1 MRLYAGSIKERI
13 ADEFG
18 VEGAEGVLV
27 AVDQDR
33 PQSQEGLDL
42 PQLEGQ
48 GDQVL
53 GLVVNA
59 LVYVLV
65 AGHHDGF
72 EGLDLSFRIVTE
84 LMRRGQINQLDVK
97 STEYLVLFTGIQESQ
112 TTPSIRNDLLGH
124 TIFKREI
131 LEGENYVM
139 FLQGRHQVAGEHPT
153 DEVDGDEEVD
163 LIATFAAVWVF
174 DVKWAE
180 CIDTYSIKY
189 RTLIS

>member
-27 AVDQDR
+27 AVDQDG
-33 PQSQEGLDL
+33 PQSQERLDF

-65 AGHHDGF
+65 AGHHDGL
-72 EGLDLSFRIVTE
+72 EGLDLSLGIVTE
-84 LMRRGQINQLDVK
+84 LMRRGQINELDVK
-97 STEYLVLFTGIQESQ
+97 STKDLVLLTGIQESE
-112 TTPSIRNDLLGH
+112 TTPSISNDELGH
-124 TIFKREI
+124 TIFVREI
-131 LEGENYVM
+131 LEGENYVV
-139 FLQGRHQVAGEHPT
+139 FFKRRHQMTGKHPT
-153 DEVDGDEEVD
+153 DEVDDDEEMDGV
-163 LIATFAAVWVF
+163 ATFAAVWVF

-189 RTLIS
+189 RGLIP

>member
-27 AVDQDR
+27 AVDQDG
-33 PQSQEGLDL
+33 PQSQERLDF

-65 AGHHDGF
+65 AGHHDGL
-72 EGLDLSFRIVTE
+72 EGLDLSLGIVSE
-84 LMRRGQINQLDVK
+84 LVRRGQIDELDVK
-97 STEYLVLFTGIQESQ
+97 STENLVLLTGIQESE
-112 TTPSIRNDLLGH
+112 TTPSISNDELGH
-124 TIFKREI
+124 TIFVREI
-131 LEGENYVM
+131 LEGENYVV
-139 FLQGRHQVAGEHPT
+139 FFERRH
-153 DEVDGDEEVD
+153 
-163 LIATFAAVWVF
+163 
-174 DVKWAE
+174 
-180 CIDTYSIKY
+180 
-189 RTLIS
+189 

>member
-65 AGHHDGF
+65 AGHHDGL
-72 EGLDLSFRIVTE
+72 EGLDLSLGIVSE
-84 LMRRGQINQLDVK
+84 LVRRRQINELDVK
-97 STEYLVLFTGIQESQ
+97 STKDLVLLTGIQESE
-112 TTPSIRNDLLGH
+112 TTPSISNDELGH
-124 TIFKREI
+124 TIFVREI
-131 LEGENYVM
+131 LEGENYVV
-139 FLQGRHQVAGEHPT
+139 FFERRH
-153 DEVDGDEEVD
+153 
-163 LIATFAAVWVF
+163 
-174 DVKWAE
+174 
-180 CIDTYSIKY
+180 
-189 RTLIS
+189 